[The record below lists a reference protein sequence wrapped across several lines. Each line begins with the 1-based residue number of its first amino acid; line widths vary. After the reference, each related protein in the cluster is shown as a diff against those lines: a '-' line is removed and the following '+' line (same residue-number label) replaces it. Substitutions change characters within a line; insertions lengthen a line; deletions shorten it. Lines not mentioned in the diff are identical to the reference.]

1 MNHSDAV
8 KAVLKYVGKSEAQ
21 LTAEFGF
28 RSNRT
33 ISMRI
38 NRESAR
44 LDSILEILDA
54 CGYEMVAMPKKNPKL
69 PEDTFVLRKED
80 YNL

>member
-1 MNHSDAV
+1 MNHTDAV
-8 KAVLKYVGKSEAQ
+8 KAVLKHTGKTQ
-21 LTAEFGF
+21 KRLAEEMGF

-44 LDSILEILDA
+44 LEGILEILDI
-54 CGYEMVAMPKKNPKL
+54 CGYEMVAMPKSSLRL
-69 PEDTFVLRKED
+69 PEDTFVVRKED
-80 YNL
+80 Y